1 MYHHLSGR
9 LISAGPAYAVV
20 ECGGVGYRLRVPLST
35 FERLPPA
42 GDDCTLLT
50 HLHVRED
57 AMELYGFL
65 TEGERTLFRK
75 LVAVSGV
82 GPVAALAMLSHQSV
96 QAVVAAIRRGDA
108 TPLTKAKGVGRK
120 TAERVLLE
128 LKGAVAELEALVG
141 VPAAAPAGGPADAQ
155 TVTAQA
161 LVALGYSESE
171 SARAAREAVAELGS
185 DAAPGELLREA
196 LKRIR

>member
-1 MYHHLSGR
+1 MYQHLRGR
-9 LISAGPAYAVV
+9 LTFAGPAYAVV
-20 ECGGVGYRLRVPLST
+20 ECGGVGYRARVPLST

-42 GDDCTLLT
+42 GEECTILT

-57 AMELYGFL
+57 AMELFGFL

-75 LVAVSGV
+75 LVSVSGV

-108 TPLTKAKGVGRK
+108 APLTKAKGIGRK
-120 TAERVLLE
+120 TAERVVLE

-141 VPAAAPAGGPADAQ
+141 VPAAEAEAPE
-155 TVTAQA
+155 VLTARG
-161 LVALGYSESE
+161 LMALGYSESD
-171 SARAAREAVAELGS
+171 AARVAKEAVEHLGA

-196 LKRIR
+196 LKRVR

>member
-1 MYHHLSGR
+1 MYQHLRGR
-9 LISAGPAYAVV
+9 LTSADPAYAVV
-20 ECGGVGYRLRVPLST
+20 ECGGVGYRVRVPLST
-35 FERLPPA
+35 FERLPAA
-42 GDDCTLLT
+42 GEECTILT

-75 LVAVSGV
+75 LVSISGV
-82 GPVAALAMLSHQSV
+82 GPAAALAMLSHQSV

-108 TPLTKAKGVGRK
+108 APLTKAKGIGRK
-120 TAERVLLE
+120 IAARVVLE

-141 VPAAAPAGGPADAQ
+141 VPAAEAGAEAPE
-155 TVTAQA
+155 VLTAQG
-161 LVALGYSESE
+161 LEALGYSESD
-171 SARAAREAVAELGS
+171 AARVAKEAVEHLGA